1 MSEVDPVG
9 LEGPTKPKVLAVS
22 SSDLVRRHAVQS
34 EQGAR
39 AVLSDLF
46 EMSAI
51 IGRVISNVAA
61 SRIVIIRRGPRPGGL
76 DLGFGGVPVPR
87 QQLRQPRGWYVGD
100 AGDDVGEPG
109 LRVDV
114 VELGGADQRVHGG
127 GALSAALGPGEE
139 P

>member
-9 LEGPTKPKVLAVS
+9 LEGPTKPEVLAVS

-51 IGRVISNVAA
+51 IGRVISDVAA
-61 SRIVIIRRGPRPGGL
+61 SRSVI
-76 DLGFGGVPVPR
+76 PVAVVAPR
-87 QQLRQPRGWYVGD
+87 QMGRSALPVLMCMGSARTCLSC
-100 AGDDVGEPG
+100 PG
-109 LRVDV
+109 
-114 VELGGADQRVHGG
+114 
-127 GALSAALGPGEE
+127 S
-139 P
+139 